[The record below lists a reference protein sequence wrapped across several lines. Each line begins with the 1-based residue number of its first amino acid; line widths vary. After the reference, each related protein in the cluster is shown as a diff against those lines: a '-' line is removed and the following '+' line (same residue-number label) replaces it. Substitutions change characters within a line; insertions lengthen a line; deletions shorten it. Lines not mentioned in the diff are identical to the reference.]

1 MSLTRERSQF
11 SLELENV
18 GRLSW
23 GKRTLNAL
31 YLKNKQ
37 IYSRL
42 RISYSLLNRLE
53 FQSPFVSQDITV
65 MIQRESFMLQKQ
77 NVLYVQV

>member
-42 RISYSLLNRLE
+42 RISYSFLNRLE

>member
-11 SLELENV
+11 SLELENA

-23 GKRTLNAL
+23 EKRTLNAL

-42 RISYSLLNRLE
+42 RISYSFLNRLE

>member
-23 GKRTLNAL
+23 EKRTLNAL

>member
-11 SLELENV
+11 SLELENA

-23 GKRTLNAL
+23 EKRTLNAL